1 MPGNRDARLTALG
14 VVLLIG
20 GFVGHAYAAHSLGPG
35 HHAWRD
41 HMLGFVGLTIVSAA
55 IVGAL
60 GWKLWKGRTD
70 ITVLIVG
77 VIQVILGI
85 VVARNPV

>member
-1 MPGNRDARLTALG
+1 MRGNRDPRLTALG
-14 VVLLIG
+14 VILLIG
-20 GFVGHAYAAHSLGPG
+20 GFFGHAYAAHSLGPG

-41 HMLGFVGLTIVSAA
+41 HMLGFLGLTIVSAA

-60 GWKLWKGRTD
+60 GWKFWSRRTD
-70 ITVLIVG
+70 ITILVVG
-77 VIQVILGI
+77 VIQLILGI